1 MLTPCSHRAHS
12 THSTRHRAP
21 AAQVLCWSSL
31 GLATMA
37 GSAAKGALL
46 SAAGVRALYAV
57 CAATGAAVYGA
68 ASRGWLG
75 DAPIAPAARH
85 GVSAAARRRGVGGVL
100 RAVCAGVLRPAR
112 ADASTA
118 LFRLALIVT
127 ACALTQGAIGVA
139 TTAAPAYV
147 MPACG
152 AAICVVVVASC
163 WSLERRALPPPS
175 PSAPPLS
182 PTPPAPPRQST
193 PPPSSPPRSRSRASP
208 QARLP
213 TIAPPRRVSPTLAK
227 ASMYIFLDAAVQ
239 PHSLVI
245 YKWCK
250 ATPDNCDAA
259 RHAHPRPCFT
269 PEFIGGHRG
278 DNQGTYE
285 FMGGHLVGTP
295 RSTGCSR
302 V

>member
-1 MLTPCSHRAHS
+1 MHSPCTHHAH
-12 THSTRHRAP
+12 TMHGTRHRAH

-46 SAAGVRALYAV
+46 SAAGVRALYGV

-100 RAVCAGVLRPAR
+100 RAVCTDVLCPAR

-118 LFRLALIVT
+118 LFRLALVVT
-127 ACALTQGAIGVA
+127 ACALTQGALGVA
-139 TTAAPAYV
+139 TTAAPVYV

-163 WSLERRALPPPS
+163 L
-175 PSAPPLS
+175 
-182 PTPPAPPRQST
+182 
-193 PPPSSPPRSRSRASP
+193 
-208 QARLP
+208 
-213 TIAPPRRVSPTLAK
+213 
-227 ASMYIFLDAAVQ
+227 
-239 PHSLVI
+239 
-245 YKWCK
+245 
-250 ATPDNCDAA
+250 
-259 RHAHPRPCFT
+259 
-269 PEFIGGHRG
+269 G
-278 DNQGTYE
+278 
-285 FMGGHLVGTP
+285 
-295 RSTGCSR
+295 
-302 V
+302 